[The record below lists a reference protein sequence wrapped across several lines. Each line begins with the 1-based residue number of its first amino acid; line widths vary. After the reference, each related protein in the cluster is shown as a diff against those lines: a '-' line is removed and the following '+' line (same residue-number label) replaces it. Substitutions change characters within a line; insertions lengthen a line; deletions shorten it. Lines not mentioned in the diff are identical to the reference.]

1 MWEDEHELPPGL
13 LEALA
18 ALTNGEDLPDEA
30 IVYIIRSDPRDQLM
44 SAFDEGLKEG
54 HRFYDVFGGD
64 LLSAEEVIDAL
75 KADGRVQV
83 TQTVELDPLLAGY
96 L

>member
-1 MWEDEHELPPGL
+1 MWEKEELPPGL

-18 ALTNGEDLPDEA
+18 ALTNGEDLPEEA
-30 IVYIIRSDPRDQLM
+30 VIFVIRPDPRDQLM
-44 SAFDEGLKEG
+44 EAFNEGLEEG
-54 HRFYDVFGGD
+54 HRFYDVLGGD
-64 LLSAEEVIDAL
+64 LLSAEAVIDAL

>member
-1 MWEDEHELPPGL
+1 MWEEKELPPGL

-18 ALTNGEDLPDEA
+18 ALTGDEDVPEGA
-30 IVYIIRSDPRDQLM
+30 VVFVVKPDPRDHLM
-44 SAFDEGLKEG
+44 EAFAHGLSEG
-54 HRFYDVFGGD
+54 HRFYDILGQD
-64 LLSAEEVIDAL
+64 LRSAEDVIDAL

-83 TQTVELDPLLAGY
+83 TQTVELDPQLAPY

>member
-1 MWEDEHELPPGL
+1 MWDEKELPPGL

-18 ALTNGEDLPDEA
+18 ALTGEDELPEEA
-30 IVYIIRSDPRDQLM
+30 LVFIVRPDPRDQLM
-44 SAFDEGLKEG
+44 EVFGHGLRQG
-54 HRFYDVFGGD
+54 HRFYDVLGSD
-64 LLSAEEVIDAL
+64 LLSAEEVIAAL

-83 TQTVELDPLLAGY
+83 TQTVELDPVLAAF